1 MSYLVVFIGAGL
13 GGLCRYLS
21 VTTMHRVFSGISFP
35 IGTLFVNLLG
45 CFLIGLIAQLAE
57 SRSFLSGDV
66 RLFLTVG
73 FLGGFTTF
81 SSFGYETLQLI
92 RDGQVLY
99 AFGNVALQ
107 LLCGLVLVWLGTVV
121 GRLMG

>member
-1 MSYLVVFIGAGL
+1 M
-13 GGLCRYLS
+13 
-21 VTTMHRVFSGISFP
+21 
-35 IGTLFVNLLG
+35 
-45 CFLIGLIAQLAE
+45 
-57 SRSFLSGDV
+57 LSGDV

-81 SSFGYETLQLI
+81 SSFGYETLQLV